1 MKFHDGVYYKDN
13 IDACGGSDGPVR
25 SFLVGAAVS
34 PIRTRLCYPKNKKRL

>member
-1 MKFHDGVYYKDN
+1 MKFHDGVYHKDN

>member
-1 MKFHDGVYYKDN
+1 MKFHDGVYHKDN

-34 PIRTRLCYPKNKKRL
+34 VSYTHLRAHET